1 MRSSLAIFRREFA
14 SYFNSPIAY
23 IFIIAFLVL
32 NAGLFM
38 TGFFLNGAADLRA
51 FFGNLPFFLIF
62 FIPAVSMRLW
72 AEDKRLGTFELLM
85 TLPMRA
91 SDVML
96 GKYLAALAFYLV
108 ALAGT
113 LTLPIM
119 VGALGNPDTGRHLQ
133 RLPGRGAA
141 GRALP
146 GHRDV
151 HQRADA
157 RPDLGRDPG
166 HHGLLPAV
174 RPGHPRRGGHDRR
187 LDSGAGLAAAELPG
201 PVRPTTTCC
210 CAAWSPLGDLAYF
223 LGLTAVFLVLNA
235 LWLEGRKY

>member
-1 MRSSLAIFRREFA
+1 MSNTITIFRREFA

-32 NAGLFM
+32 NSGLFM
-38 TGFFLNGAADLRA
+38 TSFFLGGAADLRG

-91 SDVML
+91 RDVML

-108 ALAGT
+108 ALLGT
-113 LTLPIM
+113 LPLPIM
-119 VGALGNPDTGRHLQ
+119 VSVLGNPDMGALWS
-133 RLPGRGAA
+133 GYIGAA
-141 GRALP
+141 LLGALYLAVGTFTSGLMRDQISAVILGIMACFVIFLLGIGTVAATIDGWIP
-146 GHRDV
+146 GFGSFL
-151 HQRADA
+151 QQY
-157 RPDLGRDPG
+157 LGLSAHYDMM
-166 HHGLLPAV
+166 L
-174 RPGHPRRGGHDRR
+174 RGVV
-187 LDSGAGLAAAELPG
+187 S
-201 PVRPTTTCC
+201 
-210 CAAWSPLGDLAYF
+210 LGDLTYF
-223 LGLTAVFLVLNA
+223 VGLTVVFLSLNT